1 MGPSSSPLLAARFGG
16 RPGILDLGRGEKLL
30 AQAGEDL
37 VEEGAE
43 EEALL

>member
-16 RPGILDLGRGEKLL
+16 RPGILGLRRGEKP
-30 AQAGEDL
+30 AGEDL
-37 VEEGAE
+37 AEEAAE